1 MRPAVPG
8 ETPGRA
14 RLSSFCAP
22 GSSAIIYPLGLN
34 KEEVTLRKSKQ
45 DKAERAPE
53 MGGTIVCRLQAVRSL
68 RESQG
73 ARNGVGRS
81 GGLWRVCDR
90 WGEDREGSGEREEV
104 RGRRGSWR

>member
-1 MRPAVPG
+1 MRPAVTG
-8 ETPGRA
+8 GTLGRA

-22 GSSAIIYPLGLN
+22 GSSTIIDPLGLDK
-34 KEEVTLRKSKQ
+34 KEATLRKSKQ

-90 WGEDREGSGEREEV
+90 WGEEREEV